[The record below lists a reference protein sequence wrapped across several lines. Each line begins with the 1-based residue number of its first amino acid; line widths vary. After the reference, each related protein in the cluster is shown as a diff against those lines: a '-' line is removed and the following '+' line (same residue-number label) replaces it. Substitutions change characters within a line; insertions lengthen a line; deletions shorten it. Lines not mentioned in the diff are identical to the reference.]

1 MKTAHAI
8 LTVATAVFLS
18 GCPIQRTPKV
28 ATPPAPQQAP
38 APAAPAPAAATQPL
52 SMPQTE
58 VKLAPE
64 QPIDPEALAKD
75 TTAASP
81 QEAPPPTRPTR
92 PRPRPAPPAVTVTE
106 TPAAPATPPVA
117 ASPET
122 DRGTVVEVL
131 PEAEKIRLKNS
142 ADVHKREVRAWLN
155 GSHGRRLDPNNP
167 TVVRIRS
174 LLTASDEAE
183 GKGDLREASDLADRA
198 VTFLRELQ
206 SGR

>member
-1 MKTAHAI
+1 MKTGYAI
-8 LTVATAVFLS
+8 LIVAAAILLS

-28 ATPPAPQQAP
+28 TTPPAPQPAP

-64 QPIDPEALAKD
+64 QPIDPEALAQEP
-75 TTAASP
+75 TTASP

-92 PRPRPAPPAVTVTE
+92 PRPRPAPPAATSTE
-106 TPAAPATPPVA
+106 TPAAPAAPPVVTP
-117 ASPET
+117 PET
-122 DRGTVVEVL
+122 DRGTVRELL
-131 PEAEKIRLKNS
+131 PEAERIRLKNS
-142 ADVHKREVRAWLN
+142 AEAHRREVTGWLN
-155 GSHGRRLDPNNP
+155 GSKGRRIDPNNP

-174 LLTASDEAE
+174 LLAASLEAE
-183 GKGDLREASDLADRA
+183 GKGDMREASDAADRA
-198 VTFLRELQ
+198 VAWLRELQ

>member
-1 MKTAHAI
+1 MKTAYAI
-8 LTVATAVFLS
+8 LTAAIAVSLS
-18 GCPIQRTPKV
+18 GCLIQRPPKD
-28 ATPPAPQQAP
+28 ATPPPPQPTP
-38 APAAPAPAAATQPL
+38 APVAATPAAATQPL

-64 QPIDPEALAKD
+64 QPVDPEALAKD
-75 TTAASP
+75 TTATSP

-92 PRPRPAPPAVTVTE
+92 PRPRPAPPAVTAPE
-106 TPAAPATPPVA
+106 QSAPPAPPVT
-117 ASPET
+117 ASPDT
-122 DRGTVVEVL
+122 DRGTVREVL

-142 ADVHKREVRAWLN
+142 ADVHKREVRTWLN

-183 GKGDLREASDLADRA
+183 DKGDLREASDLADRA